1 MDNLT
6 SAQRQ
11 KNMRAIR
18 YKETKMEV
26 IVSKAL
32 WNNGIRF
39 RKNVSGMYGKPDIAI
54 KKYKIVIFLD
64 SCFWHRCPVHFKRP
78 KSNNEYWDKKIER
91 NVLRDKE
98 VNSYYQEHDWHI
110 LRVWEHEF
118 KTKESREDAIN
129 KIINFIETA
138 KSNNFSK

>member
-6 SAQRQ
+6 SKQRQ
-11 KNMRAIR
+11 KNMQAIR

-39 RKNVSGMYGKPDIAI
+39 RKNVSNLYGKPDIAI

-64 SCFWHRCPVHFKRP
+64 SCFWHKCPIHYKRP

-98 VNSYYQEHDWHI
+98 VNSYYKEQGWST

-118 KTKESREDAIN
+118 KTKESREEIID
-129 KIINFIETA
+129 KIITFIKTA
-138 KSNNFSK
+138 KYSASNK